1 LADLAEVSLSGKTK
15 KAEMIEVIS
24 AHLETHATGKKSK
37 K

>member
-1 LADLAEVSLSGKTK
+1 VAEVSLSGKTK
-15 KAEMIEVIS
+15 KADMIEVIS